1 MKHYSI
7 CLIASLV
14 LSGCTLF
21 EVKVNVVSERTSLEN
36 QVLGSYHSL
45 DQDMLLLSS
54 VRGIDPKGRIK
65 TPPPKS
71 QDKKDVIAAMQVID
85 FYDDDIKIFKQL
97 GWLGENNQG
106 ILERFPV
113 DKTAMKEDL
122 KAAAERYTENEFNEI
137 ATNVNQSRQIVMQR
151 VIDMNENLTQ
161 ADMPEIKKIF
171 GKLNAENAGKG
182 EKIQTPEG
190 TWQTK

>member
-1 MKHYSI
+1 MKRCYF
-7 CLIASLV
+7 CLVMLFV

-85 FYDDDIKIFKQL
+85 FYDDDIKTFKQL

-106 ILERFPV
+106 FLEQFPM
-113 DKTAMKEDL
+113 DKTAVKEEL
-122 KAAAERYTENEFNEI
+122 KASAERYKEGEFKEI
-137 ATNVNQSRQIVMQR
+137 ASNVNQSRQIVMQR

-161 ADMPEIKKIF
+161 NDMPEIEKIF

-182 EKIQTPEG
+182 EKIQNPEG